1 MPLFPISTQILLRN
15 VNTPA
20 FKAWVSLTNYLS
32 LTAETSVQQTN
43 AHLEHLDS
51 EFRTAGLGVNAVR
64 IAEHRQRSEVGCIAL
79 LCWAGELQQRTYLQS
94 EWTESSPDSKIEEPT
109 RQGKGGMKGV
119 HVDSET
125 LAKLKSQRT
134 HSY

>member
-51 EFRTAGLGVNAVR
+51 EFRTAGLGRNAVR
-64 IAEHRQRSEVGCIAL
+64 IAEQWQRSEVGVHCFSLGRRAK
-79 LCWAGELQQRTYLQS
+79 
-94 EWTESSPDSKIEEPT
+94 TEDLFAV
-109 RQGKGGMKGV
+109 GV
-119 HVDSET
+119 DRV
-125 LAKLKSQRT
+125 LPR
-134 HSY
+134 

>member
-1 MPLFPISTQILLRN
+1 MPLFAISTQILLRN

-64 IAEHRQRSEVGCIAL
+64 IAEHRQRSEAGCIASL
-79 LCWAGELQQRTYLQS
+79 LGGRAT
-94 EWTESSPDSKIEEPT
+94 TEDLLAI
-109 RQGKGGMKGV
+109 GV
-119 HVDSET
+119 DRV
-125 LAKLKSQRT
+125 LPR
-134 HSY
+134 